1 MYFYILLHTLF
12 NFKRTVVKT
21 LNMEKLTLAQIL
33 IKDATLQVLKLSNTD
48 PLVSKLI
55 DDTRRKQEEIL
66 KLKEINQE
74 NLRMVVQL

>member
-1 MYFYILLHTLF
+1 
-12 NFKRTVVKT
+12 
-21 LNMEKLTLAQIL
+21 MEKLTLAQIL

-48 PLVSKLI
+48 PSVSKLI
-55 DDTRRKQEEIL
+55 DETRKKQEEIL